1 MAENEKKSNS
11 GRGCLNLIIILAAIC
26 FFVFAAFP
34 NLFKEKEKSEPV
46 TQILYAPKYNPDAT
60 GHNISAAEFIEK
72 NGQPDSQEDWNM
84 DTGLGTYYQM
94 TTLTYGNYDYIFSG
108 DNLQRISIYEPLSY
122 KKKSD
127 FLNMFGLNEYKRSTI
142 LDTGVAYKAQ
152 DCGVYELYILYDDA
166 AKQIDTVQISYSDI
180 FGNTPM

>member
-1 MAENEKKSNS
+1 MANQTKTPK
-11 GRGCLNLIIILAAIC
+11 GCGCLTAITV
-26 FFVFAAFP
+26 VFAVFVVLALGP
-34 NLFKEKEKSEPV
+34 SISKPEEKSEPV
-46 TQILYAPKYNPDAT
+46 TQILYAPQYNPDANN
-60 GHNISAAEFIEK
+60 HNISAAEFIEK
-72 NGQPDSQEDWNM
+72 NGEPDSQEDWNM

-122 KKKSD
+122 KKTSD
-127 FLNMFGLNEYKRSTI
+127 FLHMFGLRKYSNTEI

-152 DCGVYELYILYDDA
+152 NCGVYELYVLYDADT
-166 AKQIDTVQISYSDI
+166 KQTDTVQISYSSI

>member
-1 MAENEKKSNS
+1 MANQTKTPK
-11 GRGCLNLIIILAAIC
+11 GCGCLTAITVA
-26 FFVFAAFP
+26 FAVFVVLTLGP
-34 NLFKEKEKSEPV
+34 SISTPKEKSEPV
-46 TQILYAPKYNPDAT
+46 AQILYAPQYNPDAN

-72 NGQPDSQEDWNM
+72 NGQPDSQDDWNM

-122 KKKSD
+122 KKTSD
-127 FLNMFGLNEYKRSTI
+127 FLHMFGLRKYSNTEI

-152 DCGVYELYILYDDA
+152 NCGVYELYVLYDADT
-166 AKQIDTVQISYSDI
+166 KQTDTVQISYSSI